1 MKRESSKNAN
11 VKRSFTPAI
20 NIILAVM
27 KNKLTFKR
35 MVTRKRSEPRLDST

>member
-11 VKRSFTPAI
+11 VESSLTPAI
-20 NIILAVM
+20 NVVLAVM

-35 MVTRKRSEPRLDST
+35 MVARKRSELR